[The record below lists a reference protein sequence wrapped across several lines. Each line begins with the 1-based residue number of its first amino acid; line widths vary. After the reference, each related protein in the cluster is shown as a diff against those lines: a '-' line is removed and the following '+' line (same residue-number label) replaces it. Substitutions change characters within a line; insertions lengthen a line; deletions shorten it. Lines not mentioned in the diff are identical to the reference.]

1 VNAAEPTRAEVL
13 GWMTRTGRGAAEAVD
28 HFWAGTVGP
37 DRQRL
42 LNRVRKWAQLERD
55 AGNPSAPPRMD
66 PAVTINRPDPT
77 GTAEPGSPQRPAPDL
92 ELARLDPVALLER
105 LLADLAADL
114 AWARAKG
121 LLHLVASL
129 NKELRETSSELQL
142 ARAEG
147 GRVVALDRSPA
158 AVADEV
164 ERRAKRLAELA
175 AKAREREL

>member
-1 VNAAEPTRAEVL
+1 MPTEPTEAEVL
-13 GWMTRTGRGAAEAVD
+13 GWMSRTGRTPADAVD
-28 HFWAGTVGP
+28 HFWPGVDPVERG
-37 DRQRL
+37 
-42 LNRVRKWAQLERD
+42 RVRARVKQWASR
-55 AGNPSAPPRMD
+55 ARRTGHPAAPPRMD

-129 NKELRETSSELQL
+129 NKELRETRAELQL

-164 ERRAKRLAELA
+164 ERRQKRIAELA